1 MLTQRDKTRL
11 QTPPT
16 GTFCLASKSAVKF
29 NLSEI
34 NFFSFNWGCVRINE
48 KQPNALSNLSIHSIG
63 GININPIPKN
73 IMKILCILYDDPKS
87 GMPQRYALDS
97 IPKLEK
103 YPDGM
108 TLPSPRG
115 IDFTPGELLGCV
127 SGELGLRKFL
137 EDNGHTLV
145 VTSDKDG
152 EGCQADKELV
162 DSDIVISQPFF
173 PFYLT
178 RERMESAP
186 NLKMAITAGIGS
198 DHVDLQ
204 AAMDHKVDVVEV
216 TYCNSRSVAEHVVMM
231 ILSMVRDYHNQHKI
245 VNEGGWNIADAVQRS
260 YDVEGMH
267 VGTVAAGRIGLD
279 VLRKMKPFD
288 VHMHYFDRHRLPE
301 SVEQEL
307 NLTHHESVES
317 LVSVCDVV
325 TINCPLHP
333 ETEHLFNDELIG
345 KMKRG
350 AYIVNTARGKIC
362 DRDAIARALES
373 GQLSGYAGD
382 VWFPQPAPND
392 HVWRT
397 MPNHGMT
404 PHTSGTSLSAQARY
418 AAGVREILECF
429 FDGSP
434 IRDPYLIVKD
444 GELAGMGAHSYSK
457 GTATGGSEEAANYQK

>member
-1 MLTQRDKTRL
+1 
-11 QTPPT
+11 
-16 GTFCLASKSAVKF
+16 
-29 NLSEI
+29 
-34 NFFSFNWGCVRINE
+34 
-48 KQPNALSNLSIHSIG
+48 
-63 GININPIPKN
+63 
-73 IMKILCILYDDPKS
+73 MKILCILYDDPKS

-231 ILSMVRDYHNQHKI
+231 ILSMVRDYHNQHRI

-345 KMKRG
+345 NMKRG

-362 DRDAIARALES
+362 DRDAIARALQS

-457 GTATGGSEEAANYQK
+457 GTATGGSEEAANYQR